1 MGERGDHVGK
11 KQWQLGLAH
20 LAAALRGDP
29 NTVSAVQ
36 MRKLRP
42 KTTYLGIKVDLTP
55 KAGSSP
61 RALGRISADRHSLSP
76 ASAKER
82 FPRWPQGWATKAL
95 SSLPTSH

>member
-1 MGERGDHVGK
+1 MVGWRNNEEAGVPGAEWVSGAGGGGERRSCG
-11 KQWQLGLAH
+11 QEAM
-20 LAAALRGDP
+20 AARTSSPRSRLESDY

-61 RALGRISADRHSLSP
+61 
-76 ASAKER
+76 
-82 FPRWPQGWATKAL
+82 
-95 SSLPTSH
+95 